1 MNGWG
6 KKSGVEQVV
15 VGSGSVMQLSCP
27 YATRTSHSPSTD
39 GRLSRVQRNQPR
51 SHSHGSEGGEEGR
64 G

>member
-39 GRLSRVQRNQPR
+39 GRLSVSRGIIILGNLLR
-51 SHSHGSEGGEEGR
+51 GS
-64 G
+64 